1 DPDALKFIFWVYP
14 LDDNA
19 AQTVTYT
26 AYLSDGTTVTMVNS
40 NTVAAGK
47 WSVNCAPAGFIRSGL
62 AAQVSSGKSAVKYS
76 IKVTAGDNTIV
87 EEYFFN
93 LDYRNFYDK
102 YFLVYR
108 TSTGGME
115 TVRLLGQVDLAAAYD
130 RQQARRVLPPDWF
143 NSAEIKD
150 EATEETFNY
159 TADTGFM
166 SKEQLMKLRDLFLS
180 KERYMVQSITGGE
193 GTGVRLLP
201 VVVTSN
207 KAAFYSNKDSLVS
220 ASIEWQNA
228 FINSFFTPGTVM
240 PQTRTCPA
248 VEKFIP
254 SQLNSTSLQ
263 FIWSLEDPYDQIE
276 VQVII
281 GGTTTVYTY
290 QGNTGMVIQPF
301 TNPATDGNVDITVK
315 ARCICNPDA
324 VPVEYGAFTTTTL
337 SVHPNTL
344 PVAVDDYFTVPARFQ
359 GTLPYSVLL
368 NDYDP
373 DGDDIEAG
381 VDQGPFGDSSYYAID
396 KDGIVTVY
404 NTPATN
410 TQLNFTYWIKNPDG
424 ALASSAK
431 VYINFGDGPQAIYVK
446 WVFKNVVT
454 TSTQSSGDAW
464 WGFFSDPACTIP
476 VDITAFV
483 ITISAQIKTTT
494 SGTDYYSNYSKVGTG
509 SEMFIVN
516 TFISVNNPPY
526 LIAIIKF
533 TVLPGTGYVPVNP

>member
-1 DPDALKFIFWVYP
+1 
-14 LDDNA
+14 
-19 AQTVTYT
+19 
-26 AYLSDGTTVTMVNS
+26 
-40 NTVAAGK
+40 
-47 WSVNCAPAGFIRSGL
+47 
-62 AAQVSSGKSAVKYS
+62 
-76 IKVTAGDNTIV
+76 
-87 EEYFFN
+87 
-93 LDYRNFYDK
+93 
-102 YFLVYR
+102 
-108 TSTGGME
+108 
-115 TVRLLGQVDLAAAYD
+115 
-130 RQQARRVLPPDWF
+130 
-143 NSAEIKD
+143 
-150 EATEETFNY
+150 
-159 TADTGFM
+159 M

-207 KAAFYSNKDSLVS
+207 KTAFYSNKDSLVS

-263 FIWSLEDPYDQIE
+263 FIWSLEDPYDHIE

-281 GGTTTVYTY
+281 GATTTVYTY

-301 TNPATDGNVDITVK
+301 NNPATDSNVDITIK

-324 VPVEYGAFTTTTL
+324 VPAEYGAFTTTTL

-359 GTLPYSVLL
+359 GALPYSVLL

-381 VDQGPFGDSSYYAID
+381 IDQGPFGDSSYYAID

-424 ALASSAK
+424 SLSSSAK
-431 VYINFGDGPQAIYVK
+431 VYINFGDGPQAVYVK
-446 WVFKNVVT
+446 WVMRNVVGD
-454 TSTQSSGDAW
+454 QYKSGIQTADAW
-464 WGFFSDPACTIP
+464 VDFFSDAACTIP
-476 VDITAFV
+476 LDITEFG
-483 ITISAQIKTTT
+483 ITLNLQRKYYWVE
-494 SGTDYYSNYSKVGTG
+494 SGTYLNSQVYNVVGTG
-509 SEMFIVN
+509 TKM
-516 TFISVNNPPY
+516 
-526 LIAIIKF
+526 LIYSGKVYEGLTTPTITNIMQF